1 MAGPLTGIR
10 VLDLSRVLAGP
21 WCTQILADLGAE
33 VIKIERPGTG
43 DDTRQWGPPWLLDKN
58 GDETGEAAY
67 YLSTNRGKHSLTVDI
82 SQPEGCALIHELAA
96 LSDIFIENFKT
107 GGLTKKGL
115 GYEQIKAAKADII
128 YCSIT
133 GFGQDGPM
141 AEHAGYDY
149 LIQAMGGLMS
159 ITGVADGEPGAGPQ
173 RVGVAV
179 GDLTTGM
186 YSVIAIQAALH
197 HRNTTG
203 QGQHIDMSLLDSQ
216 VSWLVNQASNYFIS
230 GECPRRSGA
239 QHPNLTPYQ
248 PFKTKDGYV
257 IIAMGNDGQFQRFCE
272 EAGCQHL
279 ATDARYLTNPD
290 RNANRTSLIPAMEK
304 IMATR
309 TSQKWIESLQKVAV
323 PCGPINT
330 IEQVFDDPQV
340 QHRGM
345 KIEMKHPLSGKVTGV
360 ANPIKFSETP
370 VEYKKA
376 PPLLG
381 EDTNKVLQ
389 ELLGKSESE
398 IQVLKEKKIV

>member
-1 MAGPLTGIR
+1 MAGPLAGIR

-33 VIKIERPGTG
+33 VIKIERPGSG
-43 DDTRQWGPPWLLDKN
+43 DDTRQWGPPWLKDKN
-58 GDETGEAAY
+58 GNETSEAAY

-82 SQPEGCALIHELAA
+82 SEPEGCALIHELAEI
-96 LSDIFIENFKT
+96 SDIFIENFKT
-107 GGLTKKGL
+107 GGLSKKGL
-115 GYEQIKAAKADII
+115 GYEQIKQTKEDII

-133 GFGQDGPM
+133 GFGQDGPL
-141 AEHAGYDY
+141 ANNAGYDY

-186 YSVIAIQAALH
+186 YAVIAIQAALH
-197 HRNTTG
+197 HRNMTG
-203 QGQHIDMSLLDSQ
+203 QGQHIDMALLDSQ
-216 VSWLVNQASNYFIS
+216 VSWLVNQASNYFVS
-230 GECPRRSGA
+230 GDCPGRSGA

-257 IIAMGNDGQFQRFCE
+257 IIAIGNDGQFQRFCK
-272 EAGCQHL
+272 EAASDEL
-279 ATDARYLTNPD
+279 VNDERYTSNPK
-290 RNANRTSLIPAMEK
+290 RNANRASLIPTMEK
-304 IMATR
+304 IILTR
-309 TSQKWIESLQKVAV
+309 SSQQWIESLQKVAV

-330 IEQVFDDPQV
+330 IEEVFKDPQV

-345 KIEMKHPLSGKVTGV
+345 KIALDHPLSGKVSGV

-370 VEYKKA
+370 IEYKKA
-376 PPLLG
+376 PPTLG
-381 EDTNKVLQ
+381 EDTNNVLH
-389 ELLGKSESE
+389 EILGKSDSE
-398 IQVLKEKKIV
+398 IQELVKKKII